1 MRERLKTLNIGS
13 VTKEMLSNTFALG
26 YDSIE
31 EFMSDI
37 LTGGADSIDFDFEH
51 AKQLLVG
58 AVIVSEIR
66 AAVYEETGIL
76 LDILY
81 IALVIN
87 YNKY

>member
-13 VTKEMLSNTFALG
+13 VTKETLPNTFVLG

-31 EFMSDI
+31 EFMSDV
-37 LTGGADSIDFDFEH
+37 LTGGADSIDFDFED

-76 LDILY
+76 LDVPY

-87 YNKY
+87 YNQY